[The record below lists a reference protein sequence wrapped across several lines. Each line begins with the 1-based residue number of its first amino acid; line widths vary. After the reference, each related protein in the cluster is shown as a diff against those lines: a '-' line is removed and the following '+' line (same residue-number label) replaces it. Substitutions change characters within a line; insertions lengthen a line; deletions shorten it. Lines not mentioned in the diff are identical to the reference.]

1 MEDTQL
7 EHQPEKDLVLQKRWF
22 TPLMSKKVPP
32 VPEDDERKPYPERSS
47 NWISQIMFW
56 WLTPIFATGYKRT
69 IQPNDLWEIDD
80 IQKVDNMYAKFKSVL
95 DESIKRDQD
104 SFVTLKCQDRNQSL
118 DTSSVPREEDLE
130 DFKLPKMSILM
141 ALWKTLW
148 VDYSVGL
155 VMKILSDASSAL
167 TPLLQKKLTNFVE
180 SRGFT
185 NSEPIGNGVGYAIG
199 CCIMIF
205 FSAVTMNF
213 AFYRLMMTG
222 GKVRNILTRLLL
234 EKSMTIDANGKHKFP
249 SSSVNTMMSTDLNR
263 IDFGI
268 SISSLVISFPIP
280 VIICIVF
287 LIINIGVSA
296 LVGIAC
302 FIVLF
307 ILLGFSFSKLVN
319 LRKKATKFTD
329 TRVRLI
335 KELLKNF
342 KMIKFYSWESSYQD
356 RIEGA
361 RVSEM
366 KNILQLQN
374 LRNLLIG
381 ISIAL
386 PNLSSMAAFLVMYK
400 ISNGRNAGDVFSS
413 LSLFQVLATQFMLL
427 PMALAAGADTKVAFE
442 RISKFLSTN
451 DINEDEFNILPLND
465 DKLAIKVSNCNFQW
479 DQFDDEEGQGDI
491 EKSDDDSTSKKVTL
505 DSSTTSLKSGSEA
518 QAGKPF
524 GGLDNINLNIAKGEF
539 IVVTG
544 SIGTGKSSLLCA
556 LAGLMKR
563 LHGEVY
569 ASSRPLLCGYPWVK
583 NATIRDNIL
592 FGLPYNKSKY
602 DTIIEACSL
611 INDFKQFTGGDM
623 TEVGERGITLSGG
636 QKARINLA
644 RAVYADT
651 DIILLDDVLSAVDAK
666 VGKHIVENCIL
677 GLLDGKTRI
686 LATHQLSLINDA
698 DRMIFMNGDGTVD
711 VGTIDE
717 LKGRNQAFVDL
728 FKYQQQHDKEDDEM
742 SIEFSEQAKQD
753 ALIEVEQIITK
764 METEKDDSKKVSII
778 ADEEK
783 AVNSFGWDVYKH
795 YMISGFGIFKSFY
808 FPLLLTLL
816 TLATFLNFFAN
827 NWLTYWIEQKFN
839 RPVSFY
845 QGLYIMFSFLYAI
858 LLCAYMTLM
867 GYFTTTAS
875 KELNIQATK
884 RILKVPMAFMDVSP
898 MGRVLNRFTKDTD
911 VLDNEIIEQFRM
923 ATNPMATIVGT
934 FILCIIYL
942 PWFAIAVPCVMVI
955 YVSITSY
962 YQATAREVKR
972 IDAVKR
978 SFVYSHFN
986 ETLGG
991 LDTIKAYERNDSFLS
1006 DINHLMDN
1014 QNEAFFITLA
1024 SQRWLGSNLALIT
1037 VAFVFLISML
1047 CCFRIFN
1054 ISASATGLI
1063 LSYAMNIPNLLS
1075 LSLRAITQIEN
1086 EFNSVERLN
1095 HYAYDLAQEAPHE
1108 IPETEPPK
1116 EWPQRGS
1123 INFKNVNMRYRPELP
1138 YVLKNVNLNIKE
1150 HEKIGFCG
1158 RTGAGKSTFM
1168 TCLYRL
1174 TEFDGEIEIDGHDI
1188 SKLGLHSLRSKLTII
1203 PQDPVLFVG
1212 TIRSNLDPFGEYSD
1226 EQLWSALVTSD
1237 LIKADELEITK
1248 RQASDDD
1255 NLHKFHLF
1263 RIVDD
1268 DGANFSLGE
1277 RQLIALAR
1285 ALVRKTKILILD
1297 EATSSV
1303 DYETDA
1309 MIQNTIA
1316 NEFSDCTILSI
1327 AHRLKTILT
1336 YDRIVVMDKGE
1347 VVEFDAPKVLY
1358 NNKDGIFRSMC
1369 DQSGITSS
1377 DF

>member
-1 MEDTQL
+1 MT
-7 EHQPEKDLVLQKRWF
+7 
-22 TPLMSKKVPP
+22 KKVPP
-32 VPEDDERKPYPERSS
+32 VPAEEDRKFYPERSA
-47 NWISQIMFW
+47 NWVSRMMFW
-56 WLTPIFATGYKRT
+56 WLTPIFIKGYKRT
-69 IQPNDLWEIDD
+69 IQDKDLWKMDD
-80 IQKVDNMYAKFKSVL
+80 AQKVDTMYTKFKKLL
-95 DESIKRDQD
+95 DSNIKVDQD
-104 SFVTLKCQDRNQSL
+104 KHVAAKLLARGQTVE
-118 DTSSVPREEDLE
+118 SSTVSREEDLE
-130 DFKLPKMSILM
+130 DFLLPKMAILR
-141 ALWKTLW
+141 ALWSTLW
-148 VDYSVGL
+148 IDYLIGL
-155 VMKILSDASSAL
+155 TMKIMSDTASAL

-180 SRGFT
+180 SRHFPNGQ
-185 NSEPIGNGVGYAIG
+185 PIGQGVGYAIG
-199 CCIMIF
+199 CCAMIF
-205 FSAVTMNF
+205 FSAVTVNF

-234 EKSMTIDANGKHKFP
+234 EKSMTIDASGKHKFP

-268 SISSLVISFPIP
+268 GISSLVISFPIP
-280 VIICIVF
+280 VIISIVF
-287 LIINIGVSA
+287 LIVNIGVSA
-296 LVGIAC
+296 LVGIAL

-307 ILLGFSFSKLVN
+307 VVLGSFFKKLVN
-319 LRKKATKFTD
+319 LRKYATKFTD
-329 TRVRLI
+329 ARVRLI

-342 KMIKFYSWESSYQD
+342 KMIKFYSWESSYQE
-356 RIEGA
+356 RIEDV
-361 RVSEM
+361 RVEEM
-366 KNILQLQN
+366 KNILKLQN

-381 ISIAL
+381 SSVAL
-386 PNLSSMAAFLVMYK
+386 PNISSMAAFLVMYK
-400 ISNGRNAGDVFSS
+400 ISSGHNAADVFSS

-427 PMALAAGADTKVAFE
+427 PMALAAGADTKVAIG
-442 RISKFLSTN
+442 RIAKFLSTS
-451 DINEDEFNILPLND
+451 DINQDDFRILPLNEP
-465 DKLAIKVSNCNFQW
+465 KKALKVVNGSFQW
-479 DQFDDEEGQGDI
+479 DQFDDEEGKGDLEEDHT
-491 EKSDDDSTSKKVTL
+491 EKDTDKDTRKAESSSISDSDAKVT
-505 DSSTTSLKSGSEA
+505 A
-518 QAGKPF
+518 KPF
-524 GGLDNINLNIAKGEF
+524 GGLDNINLTIQKGEF
-539 IVVTG
+539 IVITG

-556 LAGLMKR
+556 LAGFMKR

-569 ASSRPLLCGYPWVK
+569 ASSPPLLCGYPWVQ

-592 FGLPYNKSKY
+592 FGQPYDRKKY
-602 DTIIEACSL
+602 DAIIEACSL

-666 VGKHIVENCIL
+666 VGKHIVEKCLL
-677 GLLDGKTRI
+677 GLLGNKTRV

-698 DRMIFMNGDGTVD
+698 DRMVFMNADGTID

-717 LKGRNQAFVDL
+717 LKQRNQAFVEL
-728 FKYQQQHDKEDDEM
+728 FKYQDQHEDEVTPL
-742 SIEFSEQAKQD
+742 EEEQVKQD
-753 ALIEVEQIITK
+753 NLIETEQKIIK
-764 METEKDDSKKVSII
+764 METEKEEYNHKVSII

-783 AVNSFGWDVYKH
+783 AVNSFSWDVYKH
-795 YMISGFGIFKSFY
+795 YMISGFGIFGYAY
-808 FPLLLTLL
+808 FPLLATLI
-816 TLATFLNFFAN
+816 TCSTFLNFFSN
-827 NWLTYWIEQKFN
+827 NWLTYWIEHKFD

-858 LLCAYMTLM
+858 FLCASMTLM

-875 KELNIQATK
+875 KKLNIAATK
-884 RILKVPMAFMDVSP
+884 KILKVPMAFMDVSP
-898 MGRVLNRFTKDTD
+898 VGRVLNRFTKDTD
-911 VLDNEIIEQFRM
+911 VLDNEIIDQFRM
-923 ATNPMATIVGT
+923 AINPLSTIVGT
-934 FILCIIYL
+934 FVLCIIYL
-942 PWFAIAVPCVMVI
+942 PWFAIAVPVVI
-955 YVSITSY
+955 LIYISITSY

-986 ETLGG
+986 EALGG
-991 LDTIKAYERNDSFLS
+991 LDTIKAYARNGSFLQE
-1006 DINHLMDN
+1006 IGRLMDN
-1014 QNEAFFITLA
+1014 QNEAYFITLA
-1024 SQRWLGSNLALIT
+1024 TQRWLGSNLALIT

-1047 CCFRIFN
+1047 CCFRVFN

-1063 LSYAMNIPNLLS
+1063 LTYSMNIPNLLS
-1075 LSLRAITQIEN
+1075 LSLRAITQVEN

-1108 IPETEPPK
+1108 IPERDPPK
-1116 EWPQRGS
+1116 EWPQQGA
-1123 INFKNVNMRYRPELP
+1123 ITFADVKMKYRPELP
-1138 YVLKNVNLNIKE
+1138 YVLKNVNLAFNP

-1174 TEFDGEIEIDGHDI
+1174 TEFEGRIHIDGEDI
-1188 SKLGLHSLRSKLTII
+1188 SAMGLHALRSKLTII

-1212 TIRSNLDPFGEYSD
+1212 TIRSNLDPFGERSD
-1226 EQLWSALVTSD
+1226 EALWDALVTSG
-1237 LIKADELEITK
+1237 LVHADEL
-1248 RQASDDD
+1248 ASVKAQHKDDEY
-1255 NLHKFHLF
+1255 LHKFHLL

-1309 MIQNTIA
+1309 MIQSTIA
-1316 NEFSDCTILSI
+1316 KEFQDCTILSI
-1327 AHRLKTILT
+1327 AHRLKTIVK

-1347 VVEFDAPKVLY
+1347 VVQFDSPRALFA
-1358 NNKDGIFRSMC
+1358 DEGGIFRSMC
-1369 DQSGITSS
+1369 DQSGITAR